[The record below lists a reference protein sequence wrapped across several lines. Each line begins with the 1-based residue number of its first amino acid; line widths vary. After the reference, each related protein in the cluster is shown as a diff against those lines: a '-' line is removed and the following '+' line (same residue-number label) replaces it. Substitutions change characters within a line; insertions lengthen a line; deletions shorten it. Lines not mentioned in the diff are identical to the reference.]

1 MCRARTMLLYFDRQI
16 DTGSHKMPRSVLL
29 FALLCAAVIPL
40 GGHEARTSRRSLLF
54 GSAAP
59 VPKTRT
65 GPGVIET
72 GICETNEQG
81 ETTCTCTQSP
91 GKIREPREE
100 EANTVG
106 EHHVSAKIEFAGETN
121 TLKLVCDING
131 GVVPTSLPQ
140 SKVCPGN
147 VPFSE
152 CKDEAGKKVAV
163 SIQDFL
169 DGESS
174 KKISWKTNG
183 SAATYTLTIPQSAA
197 PLSDKAFW
205 VGCSPTKQQKQ
216 TINRAACQVSVALK
230 AKESTTIDG
239 NVVRCAYGA
248 TSNEKGP
255 QKVTLSP
262 KANSLTLVCGSE
274 GAIQPTTYNEHF
286 CSGQISDNCSDAYTA
301 VLPDFQKDWWTPDSS
316 GKTPYKLVIPED
328 KFPEKEQHISVGC
341 KYSPAQP
348 GSRASLDAP
357 QSVGPT
363 LCVVDVTIVAAESSS
378 SAAARRWLY
387 FVSSV
392 VPLIIGAFASVY

>member
-1 MCRARTMLLYFDRQI
+1 MTRRAVF
-16 DTGSHKMPRSVLL
+16 
-29 FALLCAAVIPL
+29 FALLCVGVIAL
-40 GGHEARTSRRSLLF
+40 GGHIQKTTKGNLLF
-54 GSAAP
+54 GCAAAALTPGLEGGSAEENIC
-59 VPKTRT
+59 KTDEH
-65 GPGVIET
+65 G
-72 GICETNEQG
+72 Q
-81 ETTCTCTQSP
+81 TTCTCGSTQSP
-91 GKIREPREE
+91 SNKVKLLEQEE
-100 EANTVG
+100 IPE
-106 EHHVSAKIEFAGETN
+106 EHPVSAKVEFAGETN
-121 TLKLVCDING
+121 TLKLVCDSNG
-131 GVVPTSLPQ
+131 VVVPTSLPQ

-147 VPFSE
+147 VPFSK
-152 CKDEAGKKVAV
+152 CKDDAGQNVAV

-286 CSGQISDNCSDAYTA
+286 CSGDLGDECSGDYKT
-301 VLPDFQKDWWTPDSS
+301 VLPDFQKGWWTETANDFD
-316 GKTPYKLVIPED
+316 KTQYKLVIPED
-328 KFPEKEQHISVGC
+328 KFPEKEQKISLGC
-341 KYSPAQP
+341 KYMAAAA
-348 GSRASLDAP
+348 GSMPERDAT
-357 QSVGPT
+357 QLTGST
-363 LCVVDVTIVAAESSS
+363 SCVVDVMIAAADSSS
-378 SAAARRWLY
+378 SAAARTWLTLLNLSGLTA
-387 FVSSV
+387 FSV
-392 VPLIIGAFASVY
+392 GAFFGAH